1 MSFSSVLIISLA
13 AGVIL
18 IIGGGLMMY
27 MANLVK
33 SAYEIKVQINSEV
46 EDRLNKMGDELDKKS
61 KWIKRDLL
69 EEIEKIKAN
78 MHIEAQ
84 SKVAELTQ
92 PFTARLDALEAALK
106 AERVEW
112 VKAVDSDRA
121 AIANIDNRLK
131 GASKASARKAEEA
144 RTATETAAAAMDGG
158 GEDSGSG
165 QNPTPAPA
173 PNAGQN
179 TGHGPAKPAQGA
191 KSTTLPQGSGT
202 ATWLPELGNGR

>member
-1 MSFSSVLIISLA
+1 MSFSTVLIISLA

-18 IIGGGLMMY
+18 IVGGGLMMY

-78 MHIEAQ
+78 MATEAQ
-84 SKVAELTQ
+84 TKVAELTQ

-106 AERVEW
+106 AERAEW

-121 AIANIDNRLK
+121 AITNIDNRVKAL
-131 GASKASARKAEEA
+131 SKAAPKKTEDKDAAIPSGPVPAPGTDAPAAEGEA
-144 RTATETAAAAMDGG
+144 AK
-158 GEDSGSG
+158 
-165 QNPTPAPA
+165 PTPAS
-173 PNAGQN
+173 
-179 TGHGPAKPAQGA
+179 TSKPGMP
-191 KSTTLPQGSGT
+191 PQGSG
-202 ATWLPELGNGR
+202 AAAWLPELGNGR

>member
-1 MSFSSVLIISLA
+1 MSFSTVLIISLA

-69 EEIEKIKAN
+69 EEIEKIKSN
-78 MHIEAQ
+78 MNTEAQ
-84 SKVAELTQ
+84 TKVAELTQ

-106 AERVEW
+106 AERAEW

-121 AIANIDNRLK
+121 AITNLDNRLK
-131 GASKASARKAEEA
+131 SLGKPGPATRKSDDKEAASA
-144 RTATETAAAAMDGG
+144 TE
-158 GEDSGSG
+158 
-165 QNPTPAPA
+165 PPAPA
-173 PNAGQN
+173 EGEA
-179 TGHGPAKPAQGA
+179 AKPAAAPPSQPA
-191 KSTTLPQGSGT
+191 APTKPAMPPQGSGA

>member
-1 MSFSSVLIISLA
+1 MSFSTVLIISLA

-46 EDRLNKMGDELDKKS
+46 EERLTKMGDELDKKS

-69 EEIEKIKAN
+69 EEIEKIKSN
-78 MHIEAQ
+78 MHTEAQ
-84 SKVAELTQ
+84 AKVGELTQ

-106 AERVEW
+106 VERAEW

-121 AIANIDNRLK
+121 AITNIDNRLK
-131 GASKASARKAEEA
+131 ALGKAGKKAEDKE
-144 RTATETAAAAMDGG
+144 AAAAPAGEPLLAADG
-158 GEDSGSG
+158 S
-165 QNPTPAPA
+165 PAPPA
-173 PNAGQN
+173 PPKPPPPTAAQVAQAQARAGM
-179 TGHGPAKPAQGA
+179 P
-191 KSTTLPQGSGT
+191 PQGSGT
-202 ATWLPELGNGR
+202 ATWLPELGNGNNGR

>member
-1 MSFSSVLIISLA
+1 MSFSTVLIISLA

-46 EDRLNKMGDELDKKS
+46 EDRLTKMGDELDKKS

-69 EEIEKIKAN
+69 EEIEKIKSN
-78 MHIEAQ
+78 MHTEAQ
-84 SKVAELTQ
+84 AKVGELTQ

-106 AERVEW
+106 AERAEW

-121 AIANIDNRLK
+121 AITNIDNRLK
-131 GASKASARKAEEA
+131 SLGKSAKKAEDK
-144 RTATETAAAAMDGG
+144 ETAAPPAGEAQPTADG
-158 GEDSGSG
+158 S
-165 QNPTPAPA
+165 PAPPKPPPQTA
-173 PNAGQN
+173 AQVAQAQARAGM
-179 TGHGPAKPAQGA
+179 P
-191 KSTTLPQGSGT
+191 PQGSGT
-202 ATWLPELGNGR
+202 ATWLPELGNGNNGR

>member
-1 MSFSSVLIISLA
+1 MSFSTVLIISLA

-69 EEIEKIKAN
+69 EEIEKIKSN
-78 MHIEAQ
+78 MNVEAQ
-84 SKVAELTQ
+84 AKVAELTH
-92 PFTARLDALEAALK
+92 PLSARLDALEAALK
-106 AERVEW
+106 AERAEW

-121 AIANIDNRLK
+121 AITNLDNRLK
-131 GASKASARKAEEA
+131 SLGKPGPAARKGDDKDTAPAATAEAATGEGEAAKPGAPPPQPAQPAASAK
-144 RTATETAAAAMDGG
+144 
-158 GEDSGSG
+158 
-165 QNPTPAPA
+165 PTMP
-173 PNAGQN
+173 
-179 TGHGPAKPAQGA
+179 
-191 KSTTLPQGSGT
+191 PQGSG
-202 ATWLPELGNGR
+202 AAAWLPELGNGR

>member
-1 MSFSSVLIISLA
+1 MSFSTVLIISLA

-46 EDRLNKMGDELDKKS
+46 EDRLTKMGDELDKKS

-69 EEIEKIKAN
+69 EEIEKIKSN
-78 MHIEAQ
+78 MHTEAQ
-84 SKVAELTQ
+84 TKVGELTQ

-106 AERVEW
+106 AERAEW

-121 AIANIDNRLK
+121 AITNIDNRLK
-131 GASKASARKAEEA
+131 SLGKSAKKAEDA
-144 RTATETAAAAMDGG
+144 AATAAQTAAGEPQPTADG
-158 GEDSGSG
+158 S
-165 QNPTPAPA
+165 PAPPKPPPQTA
-173 PNAGQN
+173 AQIAQAQARAGM
-179 TGHGPAKPAQGA
+179 P
-191 KSTTLPQGSGT
+191 PQGSGT
-202 ATWLPELGNGR
+202 ATWLPELGNGNNGR

>member
-1 MSFSSVLIISLA
+1 MSFSTVLIISLA
-13 AGVIL
+13 AGVVL

-78 MHIEAQ
+78 MHTEAQ
-84 SKVAELTQ
+84 SKVSELTH
-92 PFTARLDALEAALK
+92 PFTARLDALDAALK
-106 AERVEW
+106 AERAEW

-121 AIANIDNRLK
+121 AITNIDNRVKNLTK
-131 GASKASARKAEEA
+131 TAKKSESKDAAVPTLDDVAIGGDEPSTAEAPKAPPPP
-144 RTATETAAAAMDGG
+144 
-158 GEDSGSG
+158 SPS
-165 QNPTPAPA
+165 
-173 PNAGQN
+173 
-179 TGHGPAKPAQGA
+179 GPAKPT
-191 KSTTLPQGSGT
+191 SPPQGSGT